1 MEPFFQTFL
10 LLLIEINIF
19 KKKVE
24 AWIEKLMGCDL
35 LPEADIITLC
45 KKAKEVFNQVAII
58 NMMVKLTSSSFVKNL
73 FAGPL

>member
-1 MEPFFQTFL
+1 M
-10 LLLIEINIF
+10 
-19 KKKVE
+19 E

-58 NMMVKLTSSSFVKNL
+58 NMMVKLTSSSFEKNL